1 MELVLIRHGQPE
13 WVRDGLNVDDP
24 RLTDL
29 GHEQARLTAAALTG
43 VDVDRLFVSPLLRAQ
58 QTAAPIAEA
67 VGLDAETFD
76 FLAEIRNPEWDGT
89 DHDVERIFSEARQR
103 PAELLWDGL
112 EGGESFRE
120 FHGRIGTGLAGLLG
134 ELGVRPDPTDL
145 PLWEVDEP
153 DRRYVVVAH
162 AGTNSVILT
171 HLLGVEPVPWEWE
184 RFVIHHASISTVETM
199 GLAGAWSFSLTRLSD
214 TRQFPAGLETR

>member
-29 GHEQARLTAAALTG
+29 GHEQARRTAAALAD
-43 VDVDRLFVSPLLRAQ
+43 VAVDRLFVSPLLRAQ
-58 QTAAPIAEA
+58 QTAAPIAES
-67 VGLDAETFD
+67 VGREAEIFD

-103 PAELLWDGL
+103 PAELHWDGL
-112 EGGESFRE
+112 DGGESFRE
-120 FHGRIGTGLAGLLG
+120 FHARVGTGLAGLLG
-134 ELGVRPDPTDL
+134 ELGVRPDPSDL

-184 RFVIHHASISTVETM
+184 RFVIHHASISLAQTV
-199 GLAGAWSFSLTRLSD
+199 GLGGKWSFSLTRLSD
-214 TRQFPAGLETR
+214 TRQLPGELETR

>member
-1 MELVLIRHGQPE
+1 MELLLIRHGQPE

-29 GHEQARLTAAALTG
+29 GHEQARRTG
-43 VDVDRLFVSPLLRAQ
+43 ELLAGTPVDRLFVSPLLRAQ
-58 QTAAPIAEA
+58 QTAAPIVAA
-67 VGLDAETFD
+67 LGLEPETLD

-103 PAELLWDGL
+103 PAELHWDGL

-120 FHGRIGTGLAGLLG
+120 FHARVGTGLFALLG
-134 ELGVRPDPTDL
+134 ELGVRPDPSDL
-145 PLWEVDEP
+145 PVWEVDEP

-184 RFVIHHASISTVETM
+184 RFVIHHSSISQVQAVEI
-199 GLAGAWSFSLTRLSD
+199 AARRSFSLLRLSD
-214 TRQFPAGLETR
+214 TRHLPGELETR